1 MKISHT
7 MTKKTTSKLWTLKD
21 LYFPFWLKIY
31 QVNFTAKNAKT
42 MSDQEIESKF
52 QKKRNKLL
60 KKYENAIFLKK
71 YFTNSSVIMQLI

>member
-1 MKISHT
+1 

-60 KKYENAIFLKK
+60 KKYEKSIFFFFKK
-71 YFTNSSVIMQLI
+71 VFYKFQCYNVANIT

>member
-1 MKISHT
+1 

-42 MSDQEIESKF
+42 MSD
-52 QKKRNKLL
+52 
-60 KKYENAIFLKK
+60 
-71 YFTNSSVIMQLI
+71 

>member
-1 MKISHT
+1 

-60 KKYENAIFLKK
+60 KKYEKSIFFFLKK
-71 YFTNSSVIMQLI
+71 VFYKFQCYNAANIT